1 MSARSRLLV
10 FLVSAPLVALV
21 VVGGSLGAGATTTLP
36 QQHVSHLGVF
46 QDVLGFIRSAYVEE
60 VNIDK
65 VMDGA
70 MRGLADALDPSSTFL
85 TAEEVRALQA
95 AGTGPAGEVG
105 LIVTRWGYYLRVL
118 GVRDGSPAARA
129 GLATN
134 DFIRS
139 IDDRPTRDLSGLTG
153 TRLLRGGP
161 GTRVSLLV
169 FRGGNPAD
177 THRVD
182 LVREVGKSDR
192 AAGRRLPGGEAYV
205 RISSF
210 GPGAAAALE
219 QSVAS
224 LGAPAKNG
232 LIVDLRGTADGTAEE
247 GIAAARLFVPNG
259 TLATLAARNSPP
271 VVSSAAKGD
280 GALTMPIVLLTSN
293 GTANGAEVFAAA
305 LQGNKRGRLVGEPTA
320 GIAGVQKLVP
330 LDEGT
335 GLWMTHARY
344 LQQDGT
350 PIHEQGLRPDVAV
363 QVPVVG
369 FDETPPATDEVLTE
383 GLAEL
388 TRLRSPGAA
397 PAARPSGV

>member
-21 VVGGSLGAGATTTLP
+21 VVGGSFGAGATTTLP
-36 QQHVSHLGVF
+36 QQHVSQLGVF
-46 QDVLGFIRSAYVEE
+46 QDVVRFILSAYVEE

-70 MRGLADALDPSSTFL
+70 MRGLAEGLDPSSTFL

-95 AGTGPAGEVG
+95 AGAAPAGEVG
-105 LIVTRWGYYLRVL
+105 LIVTRFAGYLRIV

-129 GLATN
+129 GLATD

-139 IDDRPTRDLSGLTG
+139 IDDRPTRDMSALAG
-153 TRLLRGGP
+153 TRLLRGAP
-161 GTRVSLLV
+161 GSPVVLQV
-169 FRGGNPAD
+169 FRSNPAD
-177 THRVD
+177 PHRFE
-182 LVREVGKSDR
+182 LVREAGKSDR
-192 AAGRRLPGGEAYV
+192 ASGRRLPGGEAYV
-205 RISSF
+205 RVASF
-210 GPGAAAALE
+210 GPGAARALE
-219 QSVAS
+219 QSIAS

-247 GIAAARLFVPNG
+247 GIAAARLFIQNG
-259 TLATLAARNSPP
+259 TLATLAARNSTP
-271 VVSSAAKGD
+271 VVSAAAKGD
-280 GALTMPIVLLTSN
+280 GALAMPVVLLTSS

-320 GIAGVQKLVP
+320 GIAGVQRLVP

-344 LQQDGT
+344 LQGDGT
-350 PIHEQGLRPDVAV
+350 PIHEQGLRPDVVV
-363 QVPVVG
+363 QVQLVG
-369 FDETPPATDEVLTE
+369 FDETPPATDEI
-383 GLAEL
+383 LAEGITEL
-388 TRLRSPGAA
+388 NRLRTPGTA
-397 PAARPSGV
+397 PADRPSGV

>member
-36 QQHVSHLGVF
+36 QQTVPHLGVF
-46 QDVLGFIRSAYVEE
+46 HDVVGFILRAYVEE

-95 AGTGPAGEVG
+95 AGGSPAGEVG

-129 GLATN
+129 GLMTN
-134 DFIRS
+134 DFIRA
-139 IDDRPTRDLSGLTG
+139 IDDRPSRDLSTLTG
-153 TRLLRGGP
+153 TRLLRGEP
-161 GTRVSLLV
+161 GSRVSLLF
-169 FRGGNPAD
+169 FRGGNATE
-177 THRVD
+177 THKVD
-182 LVREVGKSDR
+182 LVREVGRPER
-192 AAGRRLPGGEAYV
+192 ASSRRLPGGEAYV
-205 RISSF
+205 RVASF
-210 GPGAAAALE
+210 GPGAAAAIQ

-224 LGAPAKNG
+224 LGAPARNG

-247 GIAAARLFVPNG
+247 GIAAARLFVQEG

-271 VVSSAAKGD
+271 VVTAAKKGD
-280 GALTMPIVLLTSN
+280 GALAMPVVLLTSN
-293 GTANGAEVFAAA
+293 GTANGAEIFAAA
-305 LQGNKRGRLVGEPTA
+305 LQGTTRGRLVGEPTA

-344 LQQDGT
+344 LQHNGT

-383 GLAEL
+383 GIAEL
-388 TRLRSPGAA
+388 NRLRAPGTA
-397 PAARPSGV
+397 PADRPAGV

>member
-36 QQHVSHLGVF
+36 QQHVSQLGVF
-46 QDVLGFIRSAYVEE
+46 QDVVGFILRAYVEE

-70 MRGLADALDPSSTFL
+70 MRGLADGLDPSSTFL

-95 AGTGPAGEVG
+95 AGGPPAGEVG
-105 LIVTRWGYYLRVL
+105 LIVTRWGYLRVV

-129 GLATN
+129 GLTTG

-139 IDDRPTRDLSGLTG
+139 IDDRPTRDMSAVAG
-153 TRLLRGGP
+153 TRLLRGAP
-161 GTRVSLLV
+161 GSRVVLQV
-169 FRGGNPAD
+169 FRGNAAD
-177 THRVD
+177 PHRVE
-182 LVREVGKSDR
+182 LVREAGKSDR
-192 AAGRRLPGGEAYV
+192 ASSRRLPGGEAYL
-205 RISSF
+205 RIASF
-210 GPGAAAALE
+210 GPGAAAAIQ

-247 GIAAARLFVPNG
+247 GIAAARLFVQNG

-271 VVSSAAKGD
+271 VVSLAAKGD
-280 GALTMPIVLLTSN
+280 GALAMPVVLLTSN
-293 GTANGAEVFAAA
+293 GTANGAEIFASA
-305 LQGNKRGRLVGEPTA
+305 LQGTKRGRLVGEPTA

-363 QVPVVG
+363 QAPVVG
-369 FDETPPATDEVLTE
+369 FDETPPATDEILTE
-383 GLAEL
+383 GIAEL
-388 TRLRSPGAA
+388 NRLRSPGAA
-397 PAARPSGV
+397 PADRPSGV

>member
-21 VVGGSLGAGATTTLP
+21 VVGGSLGAGATMTLP
-36 QQHVSHLGVF
+36 QQHVSQLGVF
-46 QDVLGFIRSAYVEE
+46 QDVLSFIRSAYVEE

-70 MRGLADALDPSSTFL
+70 MRGLADGLDPSSAFL
-85 TAEEVRALQA
+85 TAEDVRALQA
-95 AGTGPAGEVG
+95 AGGAPAGEVG
-105 LIVTRWGYYLRVL
+105 LIVARWGYYLRVL

-129 GLATN
+129 GLTTN
-134 DFIRS
+134 DFIRA

-153 TRLLRGGP
+153 TRLLRGAP
-161 GTRVSLLV
+161 GSRVVLLL

-177 THRVD
+177 THQVD
-182 LVREVGKSDR
+182 LVREVGKTDR
-192 AAGRRLPGGEAYV
+192 ASGRRLPTGEAYV
-205 RISSF
+205 RIASF
-210 GPGAAAALE
+210 GQGAAAAIA
-219 QSVAS
+219 QTVAS

-247 GIAAARLFVPNG
+247 GIAAARLFVPTG
-259 TLATLAARNSPP
+259 TLATLAGRNSPP

-280 GALTMPIVLLTSN
+280 GALAMPIVLLTSI

-363 QVPVVG
+363 QVPIVG
-369 FDETPPATDEVLTE
+369 FDETPPATDEILTE
-383 GLAEL
+383 GIAEL
-388 TRLRSPGAA
+388 NRLRSPGAA
-397 PAARPSGV
+397 PADRPSGV